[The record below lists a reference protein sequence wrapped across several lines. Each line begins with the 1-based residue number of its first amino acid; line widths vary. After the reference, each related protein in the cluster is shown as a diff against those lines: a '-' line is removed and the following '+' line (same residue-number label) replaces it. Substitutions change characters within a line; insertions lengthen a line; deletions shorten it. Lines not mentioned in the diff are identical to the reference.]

1 MCSRTLGAADTAF
14 RIIRTRSHSHS
25 FALVHAPR
33 LSSASSPE
41 RILSLFLNHPV
52 VSRSLTLSLSLLRV
66 SIRPKLSYRFRGS
79 AKSSAQTHFSH
90 PARTSARVC
99 TPLSSNL
106 LIAIEQLSDGKLS
119 YSCSLGP
126 FAYVAPFA
134 LLSLR
139 VFLSTRFYLLP
150 LCCGAFTHVSF
161 QASRCTIKRINSI
174 TYGCNR
180 SSSINTKSAII
191 SISLNAIR
199 FSKRRLTLIFIQS
212 TSFYFI
218 EPLLKKRKSILDYV
232 KIFVTDKE
240 RILIVFF
247 IIVCSLC

>member
-1 MCSRTLGAADTAF
+1 MQPH
-14 RIIRTRSHSHS
+14 TRRRRHGISHHPHS
-25 FALVHAPR
+25 FAFALVRAR
-33 LSSASSPE
+33 
-41 RILSLFLNHPV
+41 
-52 VSRSLTLSLSLLRV
+52 SRSTTLFCFLSGENTLTLPKPPGRLSLSYPFSLPSSRLYPTEALV
-66 SIRPKLSYRFRGS
+66 RFRGS

-180 SSSINTKSAII
+180 SSSINTKSAIV

-212 TSFYFI
+212 ISFYFI
-218 EPLLKKRKSILDYV
+218 
-232 KIFVTDKE
+232 
-240 RILIVFF
+240 
-247 IIVCSLC
+247 